1 MARPTPSAGDNG
13 RSTGGSPLNSP
24 ANFPTKSERIDLALR
39 AGTLGDVAGILSEMP
54 PGDVAYLLSSSP
66 PDYRALLLGL
76 LESEQEA
83 LVVNELPD
91 ELRSAILIDRAPEAL
106 AGIVEKLDDDDVAD
120 ILHELPEDVTGQVL
134 AIMDEQYRQRLQTVL
149 SFPDDCAGGLM
160 STDTITIRAD
170 LTLDVVL
177 RYLRRHVEIPQNT
190 DNLIVVNRS
199 DKLVGLLPI
208 RTLLVSDPAVSVR
221 EMMITDQE
229 AIAAHMPA
237 TEVARRFERNDWI
250 SAPVVDEMG
259 KLLGRITIDDVV
271 DVIMEEADH
280 SLTSLAGL
288 AEEDTFATVWQSAP
302 RRAVWLAINLAT
314 ALLAS
319 SVISLFQGTIEKV
332 VALAVLMPVVASMG
346 GIAGTQSLTTL
357 IRAMAMGQI
366 NDRNQL
372 WLIGRESLIGL
383 INGILWAAVVAI
395 TASLWFDDFTLGLII
410 GCAMLINLVT
420 AGLSGAGL
428 PLLLQRLSIDPA
440 LAGGVLVT
448 TVTDIVGFLTFL
460 GLATWFYG

>member
-1 MARPTPSAGDNG
+1 M
-13 RSTGGSPLNSP
+13 NSP
-24 ANFPTKSERIDLALR
+24 ANFPTKSERIDQALR
-39 AGTLGDVAGILSEMP
+39 AGTLGDVAGILAEMP

-76 LESEQEA
+76 LQSEQEA

-149 SFPDDCAGGLM
+149 SFPDDVAGGLM

-190 DNLIVVNRS
+190 DSLIVVNRS

-229 AIAAHMPA
+229 AIAANMPA

-250 SAPVVDEMG
+250 SAPVVDETG

-271 DVIMEEADH
+271 DVIIEEADH

-346 GIAGTQSLTTL
+346 GIAGTQSLTIL

-383 INGILWAAVVAI
+383 INGVLWAAVVAI

-410 GCAMLINLVT
+410 ACAMLINLVT

-428 PLLLQRLSIDPA
+428 PLVLQRLNIDPA

>member
-1 MARPTPSAGDNG
+1 
-13 RSTGGSPLNSP
+13 LNSP
-24 ANFPTKSERIDLALR
+24 ANFPTKSERIDQALR
-39 AGTLGDVAGILSEMP
+39 AGTLGDVAGILAEMP

-66 PDYRALLLGL
+66 PDYRTLLLGL
-76 LESEQEA
+76 LQSEQEA

-149 SFPDDCAGGLM
+149 SFPDDVAGGLM

-190 DNLIVVNRS
+190 DSLIVVNRS

-229 AIAAHMPA
+229 AIAANMPA

-250 SAPVVDEMG
+250 SAPVVDETG

-271 DVIMEEADH
+271 DVIIEEADH

-346 GIAGTQSLTTL
+346 GIAGTQSLTIL

-383 INGILWAAVVAI
+383 INGVLWAAVVAI

-410 GCAMLINLVT
+410 ACAMLINLVT

-428 PLLLQRLSIDPA
+428 PLVLQRLNIDPA

>member
-1 MARPTPSAGDNG
+1 M
-13 RSTGGSPLNSP
+13 NSP
-24 ANFPTKSERIDLALR
+24 ANFPTKSERIDQALR
-39 AGTLGDVAGILSEMP
+39 AGTLGDVAGILAEMP

-76 LESEQEA
+76 LQSEQEA

-149 SFPDDCAGGLM
+149 RFPDDVAGGLM

-177 RYLRRHVEIPQNT
+177 RYLRRHVELPQNT
-190 DNLIVVNRS
+190 DSLIVVNRS

-229 AIAAHMPA
+229 AIAANMPA

-250 SAPVVDEMG
+250 SAPVVDETG

-271 DVIMEEADH
+271 DVIIEEADH

-346 GIAGTQSLTTL
+346 GIAGTQSLTIL

-410 GCAMLINLVT
+410 AFAMLINLVT

-428 PLLLQRLSIDPA
+428 PLVLQRLNIDPA